1 MTSKIIQVQYTLP
14 HIILKYIFGPN
25 YTIDTDFNV
34 DKKFF
39 YHHLRAAIGHVI
51 NQS

>member
-14 HIILKYIFGPN
+14 HIIFEYIFGPN
-25 YTIDTDFNV
+25 YTIDTDFYV
-34 DKKFF
+34 DKKIFC
-39 YHHLRAAIGHVI
+39 HHLRAAIVHVI